1 MRPKVSRPTLW
12 TAGVVT
18 LAVTLAGCGMDKT
31 SIPELV
37 GPAEMGL
44 SFYLDA
50 RPDVVTADGYSTVS
64 LQATVRNQI
73 GQPAPGVGVFF
84 TLADASGNFADI
96 GKLNT
101 NTAVTG
107 AGGVAQVIYT
117 APPRTDQTANTSI
130 LIAARPIGGDANGQ
144 IYRTVRIELRSA
156 EPRLFPQ
163 IPGNGNPN
171 CTFVME
177 PPTGVLRLGQ
187 DLLLQSAASDED
199 GYIVRYHWDL
209 GDGSTEDKPDIVY
222 RYALPGSYLVTHVVT
237 DNGGLESACTATVT
251 VQ

>member
-18 LAVTLAGCGMDKT
+18 LALTLAGCGMDKT

-37 GPAEMGL
+37 GPAELGL
-44 SFYLDA
+44 SLYLDA

-64 LQATVRNQI
+64 LQATARNQI

-107 AGGVAQVIYT
+107 SNGVAQVIYT

-130 LIAARPIGGDANGQ
+130 LIAVRPIGGDANGQ

-163 IPGNGNPN
+163 IPGNVTPN
-171 CTFVME
+171 CQFVME
-177 PPTGVLRLGQ
+177 PATGVLRLGQ
-187 DLLLQSAASDED
+187 DLLLQSSANDED

-222 RYALPGSYLVTHVVT
+222 RYALPGSYTVTHVVT
-237 DNGGLESACTATVT
+237 DNGGLESTCTKAVT